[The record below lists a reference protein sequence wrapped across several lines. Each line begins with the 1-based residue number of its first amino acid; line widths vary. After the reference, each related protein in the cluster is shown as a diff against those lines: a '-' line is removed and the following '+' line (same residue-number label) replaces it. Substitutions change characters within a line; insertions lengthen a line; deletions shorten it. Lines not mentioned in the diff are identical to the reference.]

1 MDKPRTI
8 FSYIGNLWYGVI
20 CFFENNYKVL
30 EIVLTTAA
38 LLVAGYLFYETHTQ
52 VKISHDALVHQMF
65 SDSCNG
71 VRDSIALNL
80 TRKSNERAEENFII
94 ENRAWVG
101 VSQSNGSGDLEVYI
115 KNFGRTPAESLCI
128 GKTSIFR
135 NTPPT
140 IRPNVKMSQPTSL
153 SPDEP
158 ITIRFAQTFV
168 DGKMGTNCCY
178 GIITYKDIYNR
189 RDTTEFMFM
198 CGGFGYEWQRIGI
211 NRMK

>member
-52 VKISHDALVHQMF
+52 
-65 SDSCNG
+65 
-71 VRDSIALNL
+71 
-80 TRKSNERAEENFII
+80 SNERAEENFII

-115 KNFGRTPAESLCI
+115 KTSEEHPPKVFVL
-128 GKTSIFR
+128 GKLLFSVIHRQQFD
-135 NTPPT
+135 PT
-140 IRPNVKMSQPTSL
+140 LK
-153 SPDEP
+153 
-158 ITIRFAQTFV
+158 
-168 DGKMGTNCCY
+168 
-178 GIITYKDIYNR
+178 
-189 RDTTEFMFM
+189 
-198 CGGFGYEWQRIGI
+198 
-211 NRMK
+211 

>member
-30 EIVLTTAA
+30 EIVLTTDA
-38 LLVAGYLFYETHTQ
+38 LLVAGYLFYEIHTQ

-115 KNFGRTPAESLCI
+115 KTSEEHPPKVFVL
-128 GKTSIFR
+128 GKLLFSVIHRQQFD
-135 NTPPT
+135 PT
-140 IRPNVKMSQPTSL
+140 LK
-153 SPDEP
+153 
-158 ITIRFAQTFV
+158 
-168 DGKMGTNCCY
+168 
-178 GIITYKDIYNR
+178 
-189 RDTTEFMFM
+189 
-198 CGGFGYEWQRIGI
+198 
-211 NRMK
+211 